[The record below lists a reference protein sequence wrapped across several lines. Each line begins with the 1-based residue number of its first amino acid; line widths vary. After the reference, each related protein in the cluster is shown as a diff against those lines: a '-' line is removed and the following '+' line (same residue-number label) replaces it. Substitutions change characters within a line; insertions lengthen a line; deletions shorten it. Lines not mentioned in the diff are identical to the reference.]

1 MLKYHYVLTSPQLNL
16 IMSICYIALG
26 SNLNDPLEQTN
37 QAIAAL
43 KQLPE
48 TVVSD
53 ISPFYRSKP
62 LGPQDQNDYL
72 NAVIKLTTS
81 LTPIALLDHLQAI
94 EKSQGRV
101 RKENRWGARTL
112 DLDILLYDDL
122 VINTERLTIPHY
134 HMKKR
139 EFVLYPLFD
148 ISPDLILPDN
158 DKLFN
163 LLTKCP
169 MNGLEKWHE

>member
-1 MLKYHYVLTSPQLNL
+1 MSYLYQKLASF

-26 SNLNDPLEQTN
+26 SNLQDPLAQAK

-43 KQLPE
+43 KQLPD
-48 TVVSD
+48 TDVVD
-53 ISPFYRSKP
+53 VSPFYRSKP

-72 NAVIKLTTS
+72 NAVIKLSTS
-81 LTPIALLDHLQAI
+81 LSPIELLDHLQSI
-94 EKSQGRV
+94 EQSQGRV

-112 DLDILLYDDL
+112 DLDILLYDEL
-122 VINTERLTIPHY
+122 IMNTERLTIPHY

-148 ISPDLILPDN
+148 IAPDLVLPDN
-158 DKLFN
+158 DN
-163 LLTKCP
+163 LYDLVKKCP
-169 MNGLEKWHE
+169 ENGLKKWDN

>member
-1 MLKYHYVLTSPQLNL
+1 
-16 IMSICYIALG
+16 MSICYIALG
-26 SNLNDPLEQTN
+26 SNLNDPLAQAH

-43 KQLPE
+43 KQLPNTE
-48 TVVSD
+48 VSNV
-53 ISPFYRSKP
+53 SPFYRSKP

-81 LTPIALLDHLQAI
+81 LTPIALLDELQAI

-101 RKENRWGARTL
+101 RKDNRWGARTL
-112 DLDILLYDDL
+112 DLDILLYDNLMID
-122 VINTERLTIPHY
+122 NERLTIPHY
-134 HMKKR
+134 HMKNR

-169 MNGLEKWHE
+169 MNGMKKWYD